1 MTQQIIPF
9 ISQLALNEQVEWIE
23 RLNGFLDLQDTNIS
37 IDIKSITESTN
48 TKSITENGDYHIAN
62 YKVVLAATLSSSEK
76 LKCKIA
82 IVANP
87 EPEVLADFP
96 KLIWIQSLWAGVERL
111 IAEIPSPS
119 FEIVRLVDP
128 CLAKTM
134 AEAVVAWSYYLHR
147 DMPLY
152 MSQQRSQQWQQ
163 HEVTLSNDRTVGIL
177 GLGELGQASAD
188 KLALNGFNVLGWS
201 QQQKAL
207 EGISCFNGLDGL
219 NHVISQSDIIVV
231 LLPLTEKTTG
241 LLNRDLF
248 SKMKSGAG
256 IINFAR
262 GKIIDHADLVAA
274 LNEKIISH
282 AVLDVFVQE
291 PLPEDNSLWQ
301 HPNIT
306 VLPHIS
312 APTNR
317 DTACKIVIDNIKNYF
332 LTGNIPASVDFKKGY

>member
-1 MTQQIIPF
+1 MTQKLIPF
-9 ISQLALNEQVEWIE
+9 ISQLALIEQLRWLE
-23 RLNGFLDLQDTNIS
+23 RLNELFEQPFFDQRTTNSPKVSNSTSDNDT
-37 IDIKSITESTN
+37 
-48 TKSITENGDYHIAN
+48 YPIAN
-62 YKVVLAATLSSSEK
+62 IKVVLASTLSDSEK
-76 LKCKIA
+76 SQCEIA

-87 EPEVLADFP
+87 EPEVLVDFP
-96 KLIWIQSLWAGVERL
+96 KLVWIQSLWAGVERL
-111 IAEIPSPS
+111 VAEIPSPS

-134 AEAVVAWSYYLHR
+134 ADAVVAWSYYLHR

-152 MSQQRSQQWQQ
+152 AAQQQEKQWLQ
-163 HEVTLSNDRTVGIL
+163 HSVSLANECTIGVL
-177 GLGELGQASAD
+177 GLGELGRASAE

-201 QQQKAL
+201 QHKKSLTNVQ
-207 EGISCFNGLDGL
+207 CFNELKGL
-219 NHVISQSDIIVV
+219 HYVISYCDIVVV
-231 LLPLTEKTTG
+231 LLPLTEATTH

-248 SKMKSGAG
+248 SKMKQGAA

-262 GKIIDHADLVAA
+262 GNIVNHNDLITA
-274 LNEKIISH
+274 LDEKILSH

-291 PLPEDNSLWQ
+291 PLPAKDALWH

-317 DTACKIVIDNIKNYF
+317 ESACQIVYRNIENYF
-332 LTGNIPASVDFKKGY
+332 LAGEIPSTINLQKGY